1 MSLQGG
7 TSISTAEPVSSS
19 RRALHKDLWTPVADL
34 AGEFQQEADGLE
46 HLVDDLFNELD
57 AVRERLAAEAEALA
71 DARRELALREQKLA
85 EERRDSAALRDQLQA
100 QQSDLQAALAELRE
114 LRRQLAGGEVA
125 AVSSVALPPPASL
138 EPLQTEL
145 EGQRELLSLLLDEL
159 QQMAKSVAEKPSE
172 PQEPAFSSL
181 WEQFVAEQQ
190 VMQAKFQAELQTR
203 ITDLANRLA
212 ELSTPPTSE
221 APAASD
227 AFDEQLAELAREIQ
241 QTRTELASA
250 VRDAQSASLAAVAE
264 VASLATMSP
273 ATPPGEEVAA
283 QARISEELKETRRE
297 RERLEAE
304 LELVRTRAAE
314 IQKATTRQNR
324 EFTRHREGLVT
335 EIRDLREFMAKQLE
349 LHLAADVSVRDSQSV
364 RKSSSKAVSKAAPKP
379 EPVAEPSPP
388 ADPLANS
395 VMAQF
400 ARLQRDVA
408 ARRKKK

>member
-7 TSISTAEPVSSS
+7 IAISAAEPIAAG
-19 RRALHKDLWTPVADL
+19 RKARARELWAPVADL
-34 AGEFQQEADGLE
+34 AGEFQQEADALE
-46 HLVDDLFNELD
+46 HLVDDLFSELE

-71 DARRELALREQKLA
+71 DARRELAQREQRLA
-85 EERRDSAALRDQLQA
+85 DERRDSALLRDQLQA

-114 LRRQLAGGEVA
+114 LRRQLESGDVS
-125 AVSSVALPPPASL
+125 AVSSVALPPPPTL

-145 EGQRELLSLLLDEL
+145 AGQRELLSLLLDEL
-159 QQMAKSVAEKPSE
+159 QQMGKTLAEKPAE
-172 PQEPAFSSL
+172 HPEPAFSSL
-181 WEQFVAEQQ
+181 WDKFVAEARAVQSQ
-190 VMQAKFQAELQTR
+190 HHAELQTR
-203 ITDLANRLA
+203 ITELADRLAN
-212 ELSTPPTSE
+212 LSFSPPS
-221 APAASD
+221 AASPASD
-227 AFDEQLAELAREIQ
+227 SYDEQLAELAREIQ

-264 VASLATMSP
+264 VASLATLAPAASP
-273 ATPPGEEVAA
+273 DGDPES
-283 QARISEELKETRRE
+283 QARISEELNETRRE

-335 EIRDLREFMAKQLE
+335 EIRDLREFVSKQLE
-349 LHLAADVSVRDSQSV
+349 RHLSAEPLRDSQSV
-364 RKSSSKAVSKAAPKP
+364 RKSSSKAIPKAPPKP
-379 EPVAEPSPP
+379 EPAAEPPPP